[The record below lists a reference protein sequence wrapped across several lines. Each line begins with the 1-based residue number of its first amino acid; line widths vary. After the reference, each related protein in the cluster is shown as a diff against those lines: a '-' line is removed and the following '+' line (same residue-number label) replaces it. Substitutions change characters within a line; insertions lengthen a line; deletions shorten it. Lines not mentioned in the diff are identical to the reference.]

1 MNEFFRRYQN
11 LFILLAIL
19 IAGLSLLLASVRNK
33 STLSA
38 PERILIATFAPFQD
52 AVSWAAISVESTW
65 DNYIY
70 LVEVK
75 KENQALTSEIA
86 GLKFINNTLTEQI
99 KTFHRIEGLL
109 TFSDLSSI
117 EYKAARVIGR
127 DTTNRAHVAIINLGA
142 KDGIAE
148 GAPVFTHRG
157 LVGKVIRVSGS
168 ASKVLLLT
176 DVRSAVDALLQE
188 SRDRL
193 VVEGTNRSAL
203 NSRYLSIDAAVN
215 VGDKVVSSGLGG
227 VYPKGMMIGTVRS
240 ISRKEGG
247 LFLEAEVAPS
257 AKLDKIEELLI
268 LIGGK
273 EEAQL

>member
-19 IAGLSLLLASVRNK
+19 IAGLSLLLASLRDK
-33 STLSA
+33 STLST
-38 PERILIATFAPFQD
+38 PERIFIATFAPFQD
-52 AVSWAAISVESTW
+52 AVSWAAISGESIW
-65 DNYIY
+65 NNYIY
-70 LVEVK
+70 LVDTKSKNHTLASEV
-75 KENQALTSEIA
+75 SR
-86 GLKFINNTLTEQI
+86 LKFLNNKLTEQI

-127 DTTNRAHVAIINLGA
+127 DTTNRAHVAIINRGA
-142 KDGIAE
+142 KDGIVE
-148 GAPVFTHRG
+148 GAPVFTHHG
-157 LVGKVIRVSGS
+157 LVGKVTRVAGS

-193 VVEGTNRSAL
+193 VVEGTNRSVL
-203 NSRYLSIDAAVN
+203 NSRYLSVDAAVN
-215 VGDKVVSSGLGG
+215 VGDNVVSSGLGG

-268 LIGGK
+268 LIAGK
-273 EEAQL
+273 EGAQP